1 MQRIGAPQTHLL
13 LALAALLLAANQRAP
28 IVAVGS
34 LAPLIQADLQLGS
47 TLMGWVTS
55 LPVLCFAL
63 FAPAAPWLARRWGVK
78 KVLAG
83 AAALLLA
90 GIVLRTVYAH
100 AAVLLAGTLVLSLGI
115 TLANIL
121 QPSIVKRYFP
131 LRVGLMTALFS
142 AVMSLVAG
150 TASAVS
156 VPLAAR
162 YDWAAA
168 LWLWAFPALLA
179 LLVWLWVLRGSE
191 VAAPAPAAATA
202 VDLPLWRLPLAW
214 SISLFMGTQSLLYY
228 MMAAWLPGIL
238 VSKGVPLAD
247 AGWYGLVFQWVSIP
261 VSFAVGMLAERMRR
275 QTVLAVGASLCGIVG
290 VLGLWFLPAAWVTLC
305 VVLMGASTAGAFA
318 LSLMF
323 FSLRTDT
330 PAEAASVSAM
340 AQTVGYLLA
349 SVGPAGAG
357 WLLDASGSWFWP
369 LGLLGGVLLI
379 QCACGWHSAQPHTLR
394 QSAARRRPRGRID

>member
-1 MQRIGAPQTHLL
+1 MTRKQQTGVL
-13 LALAALLLAANQRAP
+13 LALAVLLLAANQRAP
-28 IVAVGS
+28 IVAVGP

-63 FAPAAPWLARRWGVK
+63 FAPAAPWLARRFGVQ

-90 GIVLRTVYAH
+90 GIVLRTAYAH

-121 QPSIVKRYFP
+121 QPSVVKRYFP

-156 VPLAAR
+156 VPLAER

-191 VAAPAPAAATA
+191 AAAPAPATAA

-214 SISLFMGTQSLLYY
+214 SISVFMGSQSLVYY
-228 MMAAWLPGIL
+228 MMAAWLPAMV
-238 VSKGVPLAD
+238 VSKGVPLVE

-261 VSFAVGMLAERMRR
+261 VSFAVGMLAERMRK
-275 QTVLAVGASLCGIVG
+275 QTVLAVGASLCGITG
-290 VLGLWFLPAAWVTLC
+290 VLGLWFLPTGWATLC

-330 PAEAASVSAM
+330 PAEAGRLSAM

-349 SVGPAGAG
+349 AVGPAGAG
-357 WLLDASGSWFWP
+357 WLLDASGSWLWP
-369 LGLLGGVLLI
+369 LGLLAGVLLI

-394 QSAARRRPRGRID
+394 QSAARRRS